1 MAAAKPK
8 TNVTL
13 PKKPDPKPKKIVF
26 TKCPFMARSDTP
38 ARLKLFLWGVT
49 GVRKTRTAL
58 AFPKPAVIALE
69 PGTDWFRKE
78 FDFAEFPA
86 ESADEVEAAVEWLA
100 NNKHP
105 YLTLIIDPISI
116 FWDMLQKKWSD
127 IFMVRKR
134 GSKGFKFDFFEM
146 SPLDWKPIKAE
157 FKEFVGKLMALD
169 MHIVVTARQR
179 DQYADGEM
187 MKKVGVTFDGEKN
200 LPYAFD
206 EVIRLFKGD
215 DDKTMGFVTKDRAG
229 KLPKGE
235 FECTYKVIAEAFGIK
250 YLERPVA
257 AKATKPAATKPTDN
271 KKGATKPTT
280 TAKPKDKPAPTPPA
294 TPAPPAEGPPG
305 FASAQQQKD
314 IADFCEALGIPDAA
328 LTKRLSAY
336 NATSLA
342 TLSMANADI
351 IIAKLEAA
359 VAAKTS

>member
-1 MAAAKPK
+1 MVAAKPK

-13 PKKPDPKPKKIVF
+13 PKKTEPKPKKVVF
-26 TKCPFMARSDTP
+26 SKCPFMARSDTP

-86 ESADEVEAAVEWLA
+86 GSADEVEGAVDWLA

-157 FKEFVGKLMALD
+157 FKEFIGKLTALD
-169 MHIVVTARQR
+169 MHIVVIAREK
-179 DQYADGEM
+179 DQYGDGEM
-187 MKKVGVTFDGEKN
+187 MRKVGVTFDGEKN
-200 LPYAFD
+200 SPYAFD
-206 EVIRLFKGD
+206 EVIRLYKGD
-215 DDKTMGFVTKDRAG
+215 NDKTMGFVTKDRAG

-235 FECTYKVIAEAFGIK
+235 FECTYELIAKAFGIE
-250 YLERPVA
+250 YLERPKA
-257 AKATKPAATKPTDN
+257 PKATKPAATKPTAS
-271 KKGATKPTT
+271 KKGTKPTKPPT
-280 TAKPKDKPAPTPPA
+280 TTTPKDTPIPNPPA
-294 TPAPPAEGPPG
+294 DPPPG
-305 FASAQQQKD
+305 LATAQQQKD
-314 IADFCEALGIPDAA
+314 IKGFCDALGIPDAQ
-328 LTKRLSAY
+328 LTKRLKAY
-336 NATSLA
+336 DAVSLA

-351 IIAKLEAA
+351 IIGKLEAA
-359 VAAKTS
+359 VAAKTV